1 MNAFSSRESR
11 RNDYMISNVGG
22 LQVALCVPYLD
33 SKKVQ
38 GLFLTLTLII
48 FLIDKNFLL
57 FLLAFL
63 KTEC

>member
-1 MNAFSSRESR
+1 MNAFSARESR
-11 RNDYMISNVGG
+11 QNDYMISNVGG
-22 LQVALCVPYLD
+22 LQVALCVPCLD
-33 SKKVQ
+33 SKMVQ
-38 GLFLTLTLII
+38 GLFLTVTLII